1 MTASL
6 DLPFYSGYCDFS
18 KYARQVVQG
27 LVAENTKG
35 PASSALR
42 PHEAKGPPAAPSG
55 RGGAG
60 GLKEDGEVRRGTG
73 GRPAGKNGWSGRGRS
88 ECLKENGNVRS
99 GT

>member
-1 MTASL
+1 M
-6 DLPFYSGYCDFS
+6 
-18 KYARQVVQG
+18 QG

-42 PHEAKGPPAAPSG
+42 PHEAKGPPSARSG
-55 RGGAG
+55 R
-60 GLKEDGEVRRGTG
+60 R
-73 GRPAGKNGWSGRGRS
+73 RS